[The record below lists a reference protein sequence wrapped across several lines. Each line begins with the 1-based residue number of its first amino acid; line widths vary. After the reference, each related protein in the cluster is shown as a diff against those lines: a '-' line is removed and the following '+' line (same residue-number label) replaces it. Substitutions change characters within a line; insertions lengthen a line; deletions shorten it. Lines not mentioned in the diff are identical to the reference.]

1 MLLNFFLEDLLKHPP
16 AKGWSTTTPAS
27 CFEPH
32 IPVKTIPALP
42 TGKAASIVSRDLGIK
57 EKVAT
62 TILAI
67 FHWEGKFYLTSRI
80 DFAFNVHPELL
91 QYHVCVLHITEL
103 LLDLELVWMV
113 SLRFWYLQKKYLL
126 SWQCA
131 TYQHVFVKSFLQI
144 FYTLLRPS

>member
-1 MLLNFFLEDLLKHPP
+1 M
-16 AKGWSTTTPAS
+16 PAS